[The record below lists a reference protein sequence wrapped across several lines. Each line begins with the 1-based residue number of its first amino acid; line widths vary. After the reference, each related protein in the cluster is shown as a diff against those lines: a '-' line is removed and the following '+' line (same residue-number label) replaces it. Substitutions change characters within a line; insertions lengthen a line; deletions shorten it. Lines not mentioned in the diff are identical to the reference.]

1 MKPVVKLVMF
11 VKKLYQN
18 GLPNFQVPALNGTWL
33 EGGEE
38 SLAVLLQAGFAV
50 LP

>member
-1 MKPVVKLVMF
+1 MVKLVMF

-18 GLPNFQVPALNGTWL
+18 GLPKSQVPVLNGTWL
-33 EGGEE
+33 QQKKFW
-38 SLAVLLQAGFAV
+38 SLAVLLRAGFTV